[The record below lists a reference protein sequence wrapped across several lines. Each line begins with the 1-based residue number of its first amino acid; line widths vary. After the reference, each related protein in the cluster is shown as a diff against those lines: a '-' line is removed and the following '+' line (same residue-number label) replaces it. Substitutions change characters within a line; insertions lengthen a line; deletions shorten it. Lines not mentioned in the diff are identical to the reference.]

1 MASESSDFDV
11 DSEGES
17 WHANPFSDSGGEAP
31 ICPTQTELG
40 DSAVLSSSS
49 SSVNGIDISN
59 MAEYVFPS

>member
-31 ICPTQTELG
+31 ICPTQTGLG
-40 DSAVLSSSS
+40 DSAVLSSP

-59 MAEYVFPS
+59 MAEYIFTS